1 VVEILKP
8 LAASHVFLP
17 PAAQAGIAC
26 QVMASAREPGPEPSP
41 QQGISL
47 DELAQAFAQVMGN
60 APPAKPPADMPA
72 ASPAVPLAG
81 LQATAEAGRAPS
93 SPAGPEDRPAAAP
106 GEPAVDAC
114 PVTPRSILE
123 AMLFVGDRENRPLS
137 AVQAAEQMRGV
148 EPSEIPGLVTELNR
162 RYAAAGCPYE
172 IIHDGEGYRIS
183 LRKPFFA
190 LRDRFYGRIREAR
203 LSQAA
208 VDVLAIVAYQ
218 QPLTAEQVGTLRG
231 KPSGHVLVQLVRR
244 GLLRIE
250 RTPGERRA
258 AQYSTTPRF
267 LRLFGLQSLADLPQ
281 TEDLQR
287 Q

>member
-1 VVEILKP
+1 
-8 LAASHVFLP
+8 
-17 PAAQAGIAC
+17 
-26 QVMASAREPGPEPSP
+26 MASAPESSPGSSPE
-41 QQGISL
+41 QGISL
-47 DELAQAFAQVMGN
+47 DELAQAFAQVMGR
-60 APPAKPPADMPA
+60 APPPLAAPQELPPEGSQAPPPA
-72 ASPAVPLAG
+72 AS
-81 LQATAEAGRAPS
+81 Q
-93 SPAGPEDRPAAAP
+93 SPPAASQPPAP
-106 GEPAVDAC
+106 DPC
-114 PVTPRSILE
+114 PITPRSILE

-137 AVQAAEQMRGV
+137 AAQAAEQMRGV
-148 EPSEIPGLVTELNR
+148 EPGEIGGLVAELNR

-172 IIHDGEGYRIS
+172 IVAEGAGYRLS
-183 LRKPFFA
+183 LRKPFLA

-208 VDVLAIVAYQ
+208 IDVLAIVAYQ

-244 GLLRIE
+244 GLLQIE
-250 RTPGERRA
+250 RTPGGRRA
-258 AQYSTTPRF
+258 AKYSTTPRF